1 MGICSS
7 CLPRRRKPSTDVSYE
22 LITNWYCAKIDVI
35 QEADSRLLF
44 DDPHTVNYGSFGEQH
59 PTALQADPQ
68 DVQRESEALQK
79 IVAQTSR

>member
-1 MGICSS
+1 MA
-7 CLPRRRKPSTDVSYE
+7 STDVSHE
-22 LITNWYCAKIDVI
+22 PTTNWDWAHLDAGL
-35 QEADSRLLF
+35 QDADSRLLF
-44 DDPHTVNYGSFGEQH
+44 DDPHTVNYGSFGDQH

>member
-1 MGICSS
+1 V
-7 CLPRRRKPSTDVSYE
+7 STDVSYE
-22 LITNWYCAKIDVI
+22 LTTDWEWVHIDAGL
-35 QEADSRLLF
+35 QDADSRLLF
-44 DDPHTVNYGSFGEQH
+44 DDPQTVNYGSFGDQH